1 MTHKLTLND
10 LLLADARDPGCQ
22 AGFEFVDHYVELEL
36 AGKNPAALY
45 PGLAAHLRSCPSC
58 RLDHDGIL
66 EAARIERSGR
76 RSE

>member
-1 MTHKLTLND
+1 MTGKLTLDD

-22 AGFEFVDHYVELEL
+22 AGFEFVDQYVELEL

-45 PGLAAHLRSCPSC
+45 PGLAAHLRSCPAC

-66 EAARIERSGR
+66 EAARTEP
-76 RSE
+76 